1 MKNNLNDAAASVM
14 ALLLVVFIVSVIMLL
29 KTLGLFA
36 IWNSVFAPNL
46 GLPTLSFATVFWA
59 TVFIETLFCRVL
71 DNSDIKSVEASFKR

>member
-1 MKNNLNDAAASVM
+1 MKSDLNDAAASVM

-59 TVFIETLFCRVL
+59 MVFIETLFCRVL